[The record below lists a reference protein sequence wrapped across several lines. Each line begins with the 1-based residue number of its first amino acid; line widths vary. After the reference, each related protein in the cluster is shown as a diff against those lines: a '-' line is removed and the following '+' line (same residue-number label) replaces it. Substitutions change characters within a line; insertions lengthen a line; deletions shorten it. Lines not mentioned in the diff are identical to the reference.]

1 MTLAPGET
9 TTMQF
14 DMANV
19 AHNWQY
25 FVKTYFYSEGEQK
38 LLANGTPFFLV
49 IFPKILPGDVTGD
62 GILNVAD
69 MTALVDIILG
79 EGTTDYD
86 LKVADVDKDEKI
98 NVADV
103 TALVDLILGKT
114 E

>member
-1 MTLAPGET
+1 M
-9 TTMQF
+9 
-14 DMANV
+14 
-19 AHNWQY
+19 
-25 FVKTYFYSEGEQK
+25 
-38 LLANGTPFFLV
+38 
-49 IFPKILPGDVTGD
+49 
-62 GILNVAD
+62 
-69 MTALVDIILG
+69 DIILG